1 MGCHVS
7 KPKYEESHTPETWIE
22 YGRRMDLEF
31 AEGWDEFRK
40 RQDAL
45 RELERSTAGDL
56 SVDDKVYLLIVETD
70 IRVAKFSRWA
80 LNNMKFSDIHIS
92 SREYKIIERCLK
104 PDREVGVSGQV
115 IWRGIK
121 DEEKPNPVITRAIEL
136 GWEPV
141 KTRLNRILAPSTVS
155 DCGAITWNFA
165 Q

>member
-1 MGCHVS
+1 MGCNVS
-7 KPKYEESHTPETWIE
+7 KSSKIKYDSHIPETWIE

-31 AEGWDEFRK
+31 AGGWDEFRK

-45 RELERSTAGDL
+45 REERSDL
-56 SVDDKVYLLIVETD
+56 SVDDKVHCLIVETD

-80 LNNMKFSDIHIS
+80 LNNMRFSDIHIS
-92 SREYKIIERCLK
+92 SREDKIIERCLK
-104 PDREVGVSGQV
+104 PALDVGVSGQV
-115 IWRGIK
+115 MWRGIK

-141 KTRLNRILAPSTVS
+141 KTRLNRILAPSIVS

>member
-1 MGCHVS
+1 MGCRVS
-7 KPKYEESHTPETWIE
+7 KTIPEKQKTPETWIE
-22 YGRRMDLEF
+22 FGRRMDPEL

-45 RELERSTAGDL
+45 REERSDL
-56 SVDDKVYLLIVETD
+56 SVDDKVYLLIIETD

-121 DEEKPNPVITRAIEL
+121 DEEKTNPVITRAIEL

>member
-1 MGCHVS
+1 MGCRVS
-7 KPKYEESHTPETWIE
+7 KTIPEKQKTPETWTE
-22 YGRRMDLEF
+22 FGRRMDLEF

-45 RELERSTAGDL
+45 REERSDL
-56 SVDDKVYLLIVETD
+56 SVDDKVYLLIIETD